1 MENKQPQI
9 IIIAGPNGAGKSTL
23 APHLLKDTFDLL
35 EYVNADTIARG
46 LSAFNPESVSFEAG
60 RVMLERLHSLAEQQ
74 KSFAFETT
82 LATRS
87 YAAWLSG
94 LKQRG
99 YRFHL
104 LYLWL
109 RSPELAIHRVEVRVR
124 LGGHGIPDSLV
135 RRRYVRGIHNFF
147 CLYQSLADSWTVF
160 DNSESNGPMLV
171 AVGNGLI
178 TSDVS
183 QEELWKGIRE
193 VADEN

>member
-9 IIIAGPNGAGKSTL
+9 IVIAGPNGAGKSTL

-35 EYVNADTIARG
+35 EYVNADTIAQG
-46 LSAFNPESVSFEAG
+46 LSAFNPESVAFEAG

-87 YAAWLSG
+87 YAAWLSR
-94 LKQRG
+94 LKQQG

-109 RSPELAIHRVEVRVR
+109 RSPELALHRVKERVR
-124 LGGHGIPDSLV
+124 LGGHGIPESLV
-135 RRRYVRGIHNFF
+135 RRRYIRGVQNFF
-147 CLYQSLADSWTVF
+147 RLYQPLADSWTVF

-171 AVGNGLI
+171 AVGNGVI
-178 TSDVS
+178 TSDMFH
-183 QEELWKGIRE
+183 QELWKGIRE